1 MSSSIG
7 KQDLGRL
14 MAFVEV
20 AVAGSFTTAAARMGL
35 SPSALSHS
43 VRALEEDL
51 GVRLLSRTTRSV
63 SPTEAGER
71 LLGGLRPAFETIE
84 REVEALGDLRDRPT
98 GTVRLN
104 AGEHAAQAIIWPKL
118 ADFLPDYPDITVEI
132 VVDYGLVDIVADR
145 FDAGVRT
152 GDMLAKD
159 MIAVPISPP
168 MQMAVVA
175 TPGYF
180 RGRSEPRVPG
190 DLTSHRCIN
199 LRLPTHN
206 QLYAWEFDRKGK
218 SLSVHV
224 DGPLVFNS
232 TTMILD
238 ACLAGFGLAYL
249 PESQVRPHLESGA
262 FTRVLADWCETFPGY
277 HLYYPSRRQHS
288 PAFIAV
294 VEALRWRE

>member
-1 MSSSIG
+1 MSSSI
-7 KQDLGRL
+7 DRHEMGRL
-14 MAFVEV
+14 MAFV
-20 AVAGSFTTAAARMGL
+20 AVAEVGSFTSAAAQMGL

-71 LLGGLRPAFETIE
+71 LLAGLRPAFETID
-84 REVEALGDLRDRPT
+84 REVEALGELRDRPS

-104 AGEHAAQAIIWPKL
+104 AGEHAAQAVIWPRL
-118 ADFLPDYPDITVEI
+118 MEFLPDHPDITVEI
-132 VVDYGLVDIVADR
+132 VIDYGLVDIVADR

-168 MQMAVVA
+168 MQMAVVG
-175 TPGYF
+175 TPDYLAK
-180 RGRSEPRVPG
+180 RSQPNMPG

-206 QLYAWEFDRKGK
+206 QLYAWEFDQEGK
-218 SLSVHV
+218 SLRVNV
-224 DGPLVFNS
+224 EGQLVFNS
-232 TTMILD
+232 TAMILE

-249 PESQVRPHLESGA
+249 PETQVRKDIESGA
-262 FTRVLADWCETFPGY
+262 LKRVLADWCETFPGY

-288 PAFIAV
+288 PAFAAIL
-294 VEALRWRE
+294 EALRWRA